1 MGPEE
6 PRVVAI
12 LQARMG
18 SERLPGKVLMRIAGE
33 PMIGRVLARAGRCPS
48 VDDVLVAT
56 TWDEADDEIAAWC
69 ESNGYQVYRG
79 HPTDVLDRYFQAAI
93 QVEAE
98 VVVRFTADCP
108 LLDPEVSERTI
119 QRFLQAEPS
128 LDFVANRLPD
138 RRTYPIGLDTEV
150 CSMEALAR
158 AWREAEA
165 PHQRE
170 HVMPYLYET
179 PQFDIALVEAEQ
191 DWGEERW
198 TVDTPEDLAF
208 VRAVYSAMSPQED
221 FGWRRVLELLE
232 EHPELRE
239 INREVKH
246 RSLQEIDERFS
257 SAKSDGG

>member
-1 MGPEE
+1 
-6 PRVVAI
+6 
-12 LQARMG
+12 
-18 SERLPGKVLMRIAGE
+18 
-33 PMIGRVLARAGRCPS
+33 
-48 VDDVLVAT
+48 
-56 TWDEADDEIAAWC
+56 
-69 ESNGYQVYRG
+69 
-79 HPTDVLDRYFQAAI
+79 TDVLDRYFQAAL
-93 QVEAE
+93 E
-98 VVVRFTADCP
+98 VDAGVIVRFTADCP

-119 QRFLQAEPS
+119 QRFLQADPS

-150 CSMEALAR
+150 CSMNALAR

-179 PQFDIALVEAEQ
+179 PDFDIALVESDE

-208 VRAVYSAMSPQED
+208 VRAVYQEMAPQED
-221 FGWRRVLELLE
+221 FGWHEVLQLLE
-232 EHPELRE
+232 AKPELRE

-246 RSLQEIDERFS
+246 RSLQDIDDRFS
-257 SAKSDGG
+257 SARSSEG